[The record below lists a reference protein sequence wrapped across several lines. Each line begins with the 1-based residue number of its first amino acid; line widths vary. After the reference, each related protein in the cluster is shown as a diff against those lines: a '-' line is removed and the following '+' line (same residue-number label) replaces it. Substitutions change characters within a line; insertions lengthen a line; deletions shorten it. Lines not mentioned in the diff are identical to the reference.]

1 MVECRAYT
9 NLIENHR
16 VPSVEKSGFSYFAM
30 LAFGAKLPRD
40 YGVGGGVGVGGVGV
54 SVSSGSPGRVA

>member
-1 MVECRAYT
+1 M
-9 NLIENHR
+9 
-16 VPSVEKSGFSYFAM
+16 PSVEKSGFSYFAM